1 MFVLLFCTEFCGK
14 QPQKACLPALSRAE
28 YFLYFYTSIDCFALN
43 FFLKRLLLFFY
54 NAISFPPLFPW
65 ILAKGRHLNSHISI
79 YLFKA
84 SFCTISWLS
93 SFNVTLWQLLMAFK
107 WWKWGN
113 TIFYRYHFQNCFSFC
128 GRFEYGCGFLTFIYS
143 LHFAFKGCLNISLNL
158 KKV

>member
-43 FFLKRLLLFFY
+43 FFLKRLLLFFSY

-65 ILAKGRHLNSHISI
+65 ILTKGRHLNSHISI

-93 SFNVTLWQLLMAFK
+93 SFNVTLCGNC
-107 WWKWGN
+107 WWHLNGGN
-113 TIFYRYHFQNCFSFC
+113 GETLFFIDIISRTVFHSVGALNTGVVFWLSFT
-128 GRFEYGCGFLTFIYS
+128 RFT
-143 LHFAFKGCLNISLNL
+143 LHSKD
-158 KKV
+158 V